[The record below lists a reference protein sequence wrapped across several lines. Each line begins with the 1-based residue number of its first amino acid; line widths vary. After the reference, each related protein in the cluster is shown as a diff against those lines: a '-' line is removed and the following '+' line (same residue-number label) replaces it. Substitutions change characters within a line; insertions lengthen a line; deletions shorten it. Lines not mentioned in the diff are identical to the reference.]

1 MRIPQYIS
9 KRRLRQM
16 KQKRIAFALLFLL
29 TMTMNAIGCSYLSR
43 PSDEE
48 VIKAIND
55 SGVLKSESF
64 TITSPLTIVE
74 RKSQNKD
81 GSWTF
86 RVKMTM
92 TMLLPNGT
100 VSEPKENITYFRI
113 FKAKDASD
121 KNIWKARLGS

>member
-1 MRIPQYIS
+1 
-9 KRRLRQM
+9 M
-16 KQKRIAFALLFLL
+16 KQKRIAFALLYFL

-113 FKAKDASD
+113 FKAKDASG

>member
-1 MRIPQYIS
+1 
-9 KRRLRQM
+9 M
-16 KQKRIAFALLFLL
+16 KQKIKILSLLFLL
-29 TMTMNAIGCSYLSR
+29 AMMTMNSIGCSYFSR

-55 SGVLKSESF
+55 SGVLNSKAF

-74 RKSQNKD
+74 RKSRNKD

-100 VSEPKENITYFRI
+100 VSEPKENTTYFRI
-113 FKAKDASD
+113 FKAKDGSGKD
-121 KNIWKARLGS
+121 IWKARLGS